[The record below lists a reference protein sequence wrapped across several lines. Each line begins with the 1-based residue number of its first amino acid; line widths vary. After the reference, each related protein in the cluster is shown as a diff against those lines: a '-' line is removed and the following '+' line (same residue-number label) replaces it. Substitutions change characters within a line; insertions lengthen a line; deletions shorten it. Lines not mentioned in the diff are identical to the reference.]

1 MFGSTEIPDLIDDN
15 NFTYKK
21 RNYLISDITAL
32 DFTRQSTTS
41 SFVFIPVHTS
51 DYLDFTIYFINNEE
65 LRINQSI
72 KGKNKV
78 FLEFF
83 KFIQEHSYKNRILKY
98 ITALEK
104 DKYFVYNNVKFY
116 ENGNVEML
124 STNKKFNI
132 NDKEVRFQY
141 EPFNFTI
148 TPKQGF
154 FEGIFSSK
162 SINIEIKKDMDC
174 FFTILS
180 ELYSLDLN
188 KLLSQS

>member
-32 DFTRQSTTS
+32 DFTRQSSTS

-83 KFIQEHSYKNRILKY
+83 KYIQEHSYKNRILKY
-98 ITALEK
+98 ITMLEN

-116 ENGNVEML
+116 KPKDIYLDQLNMFDHRKIYSNVTL
-124 STNKKFNI
+124 ASYTK
-132 NDKEVRFQY
+132 ND
-141 EPFNFTI
+141 TL
-148 TPKQGF
+148 
-154 FEGIFSSK
+154 
-162 SINIEIKKDMDC
+162 EIKTKK
-174 FFTILS
+174 
-180 ELYSLDLN
+180 LN
-188 KLLSQS
+188 EIHYKKQKLLMELKELKNG